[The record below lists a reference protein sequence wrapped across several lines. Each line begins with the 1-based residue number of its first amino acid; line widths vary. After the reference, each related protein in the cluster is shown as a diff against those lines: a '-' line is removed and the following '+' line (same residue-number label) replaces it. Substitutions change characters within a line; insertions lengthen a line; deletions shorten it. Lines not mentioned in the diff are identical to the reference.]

1 MKYFFANLG
10 AHVLLC
16 VILIILMSIFTN
28 RNFKRKTKH
37 VLTYFFPVVL
47 LLIFGFDVVRYLAPR
62 LFDIDNVLNNVTYTH
77 TGVVEEV
84 SSFKNYIRIDGVNY
98 YINPMR
104 NKIEAG
110 TTVRIKYTPSSNYIM
125 NVSSNVENTEG

>member
-1 MKYFFANLG
+1 MNYFFANLA
-10 AHVLLC
+10 AHALLC
-16 VILIILMSIFTN
+16 IFLIILMVIFIN

-37 VLTYFFPVVL
+37 VLTYFLPVVL

-84 SSFKNYIRIDGVNY
+84 SALKNYIRVDGVNY
-98 YINPMR
+98 YLNPLR
-104 NKIEAG
+104 NKVEPG
-110 TTVRIKYTPSSNYIM
+110 STVRIKYTPSANYVM
-125 NVSSNVENTEG
+125 KVSRNLDESAG